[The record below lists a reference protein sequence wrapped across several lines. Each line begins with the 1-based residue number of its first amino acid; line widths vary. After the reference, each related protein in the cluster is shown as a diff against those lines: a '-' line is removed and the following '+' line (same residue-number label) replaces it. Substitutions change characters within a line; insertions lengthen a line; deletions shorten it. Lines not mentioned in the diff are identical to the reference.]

1 MEIYESLFI
10 SGGFLLG
17 GIQMENVYVMK
28 STSRYKGI
36 HLTERE
42 FEVIK
47 YIHDFSVFP
56 AANIHRLFNSG
67 HKKPRSKYAIS
78 MRLGKLAKGGILVQ
92 LKTDFPKQG
101 ENRPPQYAYRLGS
114 RGFDLLIQENMI
126 TEKEAERR
134 KKYGAQ
140 LKMPTPHNKAVNTIF
155 TELVERLI
163 GSEESFKFLQCQYF
177 RGDQHKELSYA
188 NSQTGYSPVIPDWIY
203 DTKDQI
209 ICLELDTGRQTNN
222 VIKAKFGRYHRLARY
237 LKKPLVV
244 VFSVGLSTLTDDDSP
259 KEKRVGSLK
268 QLFSEHTDWPENFE
282 VFVLPS
288 HRITDFLYKM
298 LKNRATVTNLHAKGI
313 TNSWLNYSRPASK
326 QKMSYRMGQNEK
338 LNRLLFQD
346 TFDLDFITELL
357 LEDNIISA
365 GLLYMEEGSVR
376 SYQKAR
382 ANMIR
387 IQTWNTRFN
396 SYDKASLFLV
406 YNQASNAFNE
416 ILALQP
422 ECRTFIVNVE
432 EVIAAAKSKELL
444 FPPMIEILT
453 PYTRKPCKLL

>member
-1 MEIYESLFI
+1 
-10 SGGFLLG
+10 
-17 GIQMENVYVMK
+17 MENVYVMK
-28 STSRYKGI
+28 STSRYTGI

-42 FEVIK
+42 FEIIK

-56 AANIHRLFNSG
+56 AGNIHRLFNSG

-78 MRLGKLAKGGILVQ
+78 MRLGKLVKSGILVQ

-114 RGFDLLIQENMI
+114 RGFDLLIQEKVI
-126 TEKEAERR
+126 TQKHAERR
-134 KKYGAQ
+134 KKYGPQ
-140 LKMPTPHNKAVNTIF
+140 LKMPTPHNKTVNTIF

-163 GSEESFKFLQCQYF
+163 GSEESFKSLQCQYY
-177 RGDQHKELSYA
+177 RGDQHEEISYA
-188 NSQTGYSPVIPDWIY
+188 NSQTGYSPVIPDWIF

-209 ICLELDTGRQTNN
+209 ICLELDTGRQINSI
-222 VIKAKFGRYHRLARY
+222 IKTKFDRYQRLARY

-244 VFSVGLSTLTDDDSP
+244 VFSVGLSTLANDDSP

-268 QLFSEHTDWPENFE
+268 QLFSEHTDWPEKFE

-288 HRITDFLYKM
+288 HRTTDFLYKM
-298 LKNRATVTNLHAKGI
+298 LKNRATVTNLHAKGV
-313 TNSWLNYSRPASK
+313 TNSWLNFSRLASK
-326 QKMSYRMGQNEK
+326 QKVSYRMAQNEN

-346 TFDLDFITELL
+346 TYTLDFITELL
-357 LEDNIISA
+357 LEDKIIPI

-382 ANMIR
+382 TNMKR
-387 IQTWNTRFN
+387 IQTWNTQFG
-396 SYDKASLFLV
+396 SHKPSVSLFLV
-406 YNQASNAFNE
+406 YNQTSNASNE

-422 ECRTFIVNVE
+422 ACRTFIVNVE
-432 EVIAAAKSKELL
+432 EVIAAAKSKEQM
-444 FPPMIEILT
+444 FPPMVEILT
-453 PYTRKPCKLL
+453 QYTKKPCKLL